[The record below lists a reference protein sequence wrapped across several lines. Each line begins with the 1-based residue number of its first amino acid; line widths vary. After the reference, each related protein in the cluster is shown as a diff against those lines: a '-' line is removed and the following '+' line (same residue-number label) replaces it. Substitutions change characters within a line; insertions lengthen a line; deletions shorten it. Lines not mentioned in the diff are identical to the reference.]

1 MGYIQDTLSDS
12 ETIIYEAR
20 FHWTYYAVGWLA
32 LLFLGVFIIGII
44 FFVQI
49 MMRIWT
55 TEVGVTNH
63 RVIHKTGWISRSTD
77 ELELSSVEGV
87 EVEQGIFGRI
97 FGYGRLIISG
107 TGVEDV
113 VTPLIAEPLEFR
125 KAIDEAAHPG
135 DKARPGE
142 DAGKDAPEVASAV
155 PAA

>member
-1 MGYIQDTLSDS
+1 MTNAAEGITMGYIEDTLSDS
-12 ETIIYEAR
+12 EHIVYEGQ
-20 FHWTYYAVGWLA
+20 FHWTYYAAAWLS
-32 LLFLGVFIIGII
+32 LIFLGVFIIGII
-44 FFVQI
+44 LFVQI

-87 EVEQGIFGRI
+87 EVEQGILGRI

-125 KAIDEAAHPG
+125 KAIDEAANSDEG
-135 DKARPGE
+135 T
-142 DAGKDAPEVASAV
+142 APVATAIPAV
-155 PAA
+155 

>member
-1 MGYIQDTLSDS
+1 MGYIEDTLSDS
-12 ETIIYEAR
+12 EQIVYEGQ
-20 FHWTYYAVGWLA
+20 FHWTYYAAAWLS
-32 LLFLGVFIIGII
+32 LIFLGVFIIGII
-44 FFVQI
+44 LFVQI

-87 EVEQGIFGRI
+87 EVEQGILGRI

-125 KAIDEAAHPG
+125 KAIDEAAHSDEG
-135 DKARPGE
+135 A
-142 DAGKDAPEVASAV
+142 APVATAIPAV
-155 PAA
+155 

>member
-1 MGYIQDTLSDS
+1 MGYIEDTLSDS
-12 ETIIYEAR
+12 EQIVYEGQ
-20 FHWTYYAVGWLA
+20 FHWTYYAAAWLA
-32 LLFLGVFIIGII
+32 LIFLGVFIIGII
-44 FFVQI
+44 LFVQI

-87 EVEQGIFGRI
+87 EVEQGILGRI

-125 KAIDEAAHPG
+125 KAIDDAANSDEG
-135 DKARPGE
+135 A
-142 DAGKDAPEVASAV
+142 APVATAIPAV
-155 PAA
+155 